1 MPIEKSTTLG
11 AGVTWTQ
18 DVLYKELQ
26 WYADVYL
33 NTFDSKVI
41 FDFDYSA
48 DSAIVSLVQNT
59 VNRPYALSY
68 QIGAQYELIHRT
80 MVKAAYR
87 YQEAKQRDLSG
98 VTIGNGLEDVILN
111 VPHLIYL
118 GPAILVVMVWT

>member
-1 MPIEKSTTLG
+1 MLNTTLDLGRYERKRADPTVLPHLEQNTWIYGKQSRIQLYEPRNPEGLDIPIEKSTTLG

-48 DSAIVSLVQNT
+48 DSALSLSFKI
-59 VNRPYALSY
+59 P
-68 QIGAQYELIHRT
+68 
-80 MVKAAYR
+80 
-87 YQEAKQRDLSG
+87 
-98 VTIGNGLEDVILN
+98 
-111 VPHLIYL
+111 
-118 GPAILVVMVWT
+118 